1 MQIISVVIHFPDSPR
16 PIFAVP
22 FHALR
27 VKCIYLFTARNDS
40 PSRYYQFQPRN
51 NHVAGKRGRR
61 EREGGSGV
69 SETKVSQT
77 YFSPIRWRVRREN
90 PQRSWSLF
98 FSGKVRMIDRSHDR
112 LHEYSSG
119 ILAPVFPYGRPV
131 NSISALPAVAP
142 PAYLS
147 IGGNY

>member
-61 EREGGSGV
+61 EGEGGSGV
-69 SETKVSQT
+69 SETKLSDLFLT
-77 YFSPIRWRVRREN
+77 DTMTRIHKGPGPFSSR
-90 PQRSWSLF
+90 
-98 FSGKVRMIDRSHDR
+98 GKF
-112 LHEYSSG
+112 
-119 ILAPVFPYGRPV
+119 A
-131 NSISALPAVAP
+131 
-142 PAYLS
+142 
-147 IGGNY
+147 

>member
-51 NHVAGKRGRR
+51 NHVAGKRRRR
-61 EREGGSGV
+61 EREREGV
-69 SETKVSQT
+69 VCPRRNSQT
-77 YFSPIRWRVRREN
+77 YFSPIR
-90 PQRSWSLF
+90 
-98 FSGKVRMIDRSHDR
+98 
-112 LHEYSSG
+112 
-119 ILAPVFPYGRPV
+119 
-131 NSISALPAVAP
+131 
-142 PAYLS
+142 
-147 IGGNY
+147 

>member
-40 PSRYYQFQPRN
+40 RDIINSSLVITTLQ
-51 NHVAGKRGRR
+51 GRGGGER
-61 EREGGSGV
+61 EREGV
-69 SETKVSQT
+69 VCPRRNSQT

>member
-51 NHVAGKRGRR
+51 NHAAGGRERGR
-61 EREGGSGV
+61 GSDRL
-69 SETKVSQT
+69 ETKLISHT
-77 YFSPIRWRVRREN
+77 MTNSNEN
-90 PQRSWSLF
+90 PPRLVPF
-98 FSGKVRMIDRSHDR
+98 LLLRGKF
-112 LHEYSSG
+112 
-119 ILAPVFPYGRPV
+119 A
-131 NSISALPAVAP
+131 
-142 PAYLS
+142 
-147 IGGNY
+147 